1 MSLQLKKSRIANG
14 KGQNITYDTKVELY
28 FFIHKHCPQVGGGF
42 FFYES
47 CILVPFSLS
56 SPPPPPRYLDVSPG
70 YYSLSQQIHSN
81 YARSRGDDFVCY

>member
-28 FFIHKHCPQVGGGF
+28 FVIHKHCPQVGGGF

-47 CILVPFSLS
+47 CITCAIFSFL
-56 SPPPPPRYLDVSPG
+56 PPLPATSTFLQGTTHWVNKFIQTMRAP
-70 YYSLSQQIHSN
+70 
-81 YARSRGDDFVCY
+81 RGDDFVCY